1 MTHDTTDYIG
11 RPHDFDF
18 LVGRWH
24 IANRRLRQRHAG
36 STDWIEFS
44 ATTQAWSHL
53 GGLVSVDDNVFHD
66 MGVGGLS
73 FRALDVA
80 AQRWNIYWVSSRD
93 GLVSPPVTGGW
104 NGDIGRF
111 SGEDLD
117 DGQPVR
123 VRFLW
128 ERLGPDRARWSQD
141 FALAGRDGAPDGPWE
156 TNWVMDFSRLPD

>member
-1 MTHDTTDYIG
+1 MTMQFIG

-24 IANRRLRQRHAG
+24 VANRRLRQRG
-36 STDWIEFS
+36 VGCSEWIEFD
-44 ATTQAWSHL
+44 ATTQAFSHL
-53 GGLVSVDDNVFHD
+53 GGLVSVDDNVFPD
-66 MGVGGLS
+66 LGTGGLS
-73 FRALDVA
+73 FRTLDVA

-93 GLVSPPVTGGW
+93 GRLCPPVAGGW
-104 NGDIGRF
+104 NGDRGQF
-111 SGEDLD
+111 EGVDED

-141 FALAGRDGAPDGPWE
+141 FARIGRDGTPDGPWE
-156 TNWVMDFSRLPD
+156 TNWVMAFSRLAD

>member
-1 MTHDTTDYIG
+1 MTIDFIG

-24 IANRRLRQRHAG
+24 IANRRLRQRGVG
-36 STDWIEFS
+36 SGEWIEFS

-53 GGLVSVDDNVFHD
+53 GGLVSVDDNVAPD
-66 MGVGGLS
+66 LGAGGLS
-73 FRALDVA
+73 FRTLDLA

-93 GLVSPPVTGGW
+93 GRLSPPVTGGW
-104 NGDIGRF
+104 NGDRGEF
-111 SGEDLD
+111 SGVDED
-117 DGQPVR
+117 DGKPVR

-141 FALAGRDGAPDGPWE
+141 FAPIGQDGTPDGPWE
-156 TNWVMDFSRLPD
+156 TNWVMDFSRLAG